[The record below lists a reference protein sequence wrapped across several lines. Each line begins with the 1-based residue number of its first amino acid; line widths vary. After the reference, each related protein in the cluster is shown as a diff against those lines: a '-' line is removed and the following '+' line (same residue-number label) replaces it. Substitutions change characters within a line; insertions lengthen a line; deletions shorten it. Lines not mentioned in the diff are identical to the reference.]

1 MRRLVFVDFEASA
14 LRDGYPIEV
23 GWAWAE
29 NAHVEA
35 RSMLIA
41 RADESQSPGYQWDP
55 MAEAIHGLTLEQ
67 VDRQGQL
74 VDRICRALNDSL
86 SDAELCFDT
95 GPVGMDRRWLMQLY
109 AESVVSCHLRFA
121 PPPPTP

>member
-41 RADESQSPGYQWDP
+41 RADEWQSPGYQWDP

-67 VDRQGQL
+67 VDRQGQPVIEFRPTFEQDQL
-74 VDRICRALNDSL
+74 SNKWRSLFTAL
-86 SDAELCFDT
+86 
-95 GPVGMDRRWLMQLY
+95 
-109 AESVVSCHLRFA
+109 
-121 PPPPTP
+121 PTVPIR